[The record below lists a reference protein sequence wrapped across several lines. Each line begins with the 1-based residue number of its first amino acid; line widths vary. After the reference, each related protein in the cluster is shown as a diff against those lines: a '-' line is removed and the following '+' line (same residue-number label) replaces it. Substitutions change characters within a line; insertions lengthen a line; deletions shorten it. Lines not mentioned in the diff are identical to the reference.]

1 MNLNFGHLQY
11 FHAVAESGGLTVAA
25 TALGVQASTVSAQ
38 VHALEEELGV
48 QLFTRR
54 GRSLV
59 LSDAGRR
66 LHRHTKRLFAVA
78 DELIASM
85 GGEAERGA
93 RQRVVIGVSEDVA
106 KLEAAR
112 ILAPLFRDDEPR
124 LYPVVRE
131 ASDEQLAAELVAGL
145 LDVVV
150 SSETPAMTGDRRIR
164 SVVLDT
170 CRVVLVGRP
179 SVAGTLRPGF
189 PDSLARARLVL
200 PGSGSPLRTEL
211 EAWLRARELW
221 PDILAE
227 IADGA
232 MLKALVRTLD
242 ALIPVPES
250 IVPEVFSIYG
260 LEAVGVLDGT
270 SVRYVASVVA
280 GQQRERTLELLR
292 DAAGRT

>member
-11 FHAVAESGGLTVAA
+11 FHAVAEAGGLTAA
-25 TALGVQASTVSAQ
+25 AAALGVQPSTVSAQ

-54 GRSLV
+54 GRGLA
-59 LSDAGRR
+59 LSDTGRR

-78 DELIASM
+78 DELMASI
-85 GGEAERGA
+85 GGEPERAA

-112 ILAPLFRDDEPR
+112 ILEPLFREDEPR

-145 LDVVV
+145 LDVVL
-150 SSETPAMTGDRRIR
+150 SCDAPAMTGDRRIR
-164 SVVLDT
+164 SVVLDA
-170 CRVVLVGRP
+170 CPVALVGRP
-179 SVAGTLRPGF
+179 SVVGKVREGF
-189 PDSLARARLVL
+189 PESLARARLIL
-200 PGSGSPLRTEL
+200 PGSGSPLRTAL
-211 EAWLRARELW
+211 EAWLRERDLW
-221 PDILAE
+221 PDVVGE
-227 IADGA
+227 VADGA

-250 IVPEVFSIYG
+250 IVPEVFHLYG
-260 LEAVGVLDGT
+260 LEAAGVLEGT
-270 SVRYVASVVA
+270 TVPYTASVVA
-280 GQQRERTLELLR
+280 GQQRERTLELLV
-292 DAAGRT
+292 AAARRA